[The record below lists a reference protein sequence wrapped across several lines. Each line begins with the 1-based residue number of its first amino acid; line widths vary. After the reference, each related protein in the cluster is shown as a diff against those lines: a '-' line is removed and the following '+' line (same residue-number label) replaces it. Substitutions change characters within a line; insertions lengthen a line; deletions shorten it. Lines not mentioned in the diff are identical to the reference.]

1 MLAGRQPAITDRERR
16 TDGTGGL
23 TNTATVAVSGESNT
37 ANNAASDLVQIGTA
51 FPLKLSTNHRYLVD
65 QNNRPVPILG
75 RTAWF
80 VISVSAADYHIF
92 VDDTAARGYNAIEM
106 HVLDHDPRGNHP
118 PLNGNLDAPFL
129 KRLDGTNWNG
139 VLGDTGIGA
148 ADFTTP
154 NEAYWS
160 FVDGFLNYCQSQGVS
175 VFMFPA
181 YVGFQGGEQ
190 GWMKEM
196 VANGPAKMQ
205 AYGAWLATRYK
216 NQKNLVWMMGGDMG
230 TAPFTF
236 DATQGVENAAARP
249 QRA

>member
-1 MLAGRQPAITDRERR
+1 VLAGNDSYPAITL
-16 TDGTGGL
+16 TVNVAPTAPAM

-106 HVLDHDPRGNHP
+106 HVLDHDSRGNHP

-129 KRLDGTNWNG
+129 KRPMAQLERRAGRYWHRRRRLHHAQRS
-139 VLGDTGIGA
+139 VLELRRRVPELPSIAGGSRSSCSRPTQVFKA
-148 ADFTTP
+148 
-154 NEAYWS
+154 
-160 FVDGFLNYCQSQGVS
+160 VS
-175 VFMFPA
+175 
-181 YVGFQGGEQ
+181 
-190 GWMKEM
+190 
-196 VANGPAKMQ
+196 
-205 AYGAWLATRYK
+205 
-216 NQKNLVWMMGGDMG
+216 
-230 TAPFTF
+230 
-236 DATQGVENAAARP
+236 
-249 QRA
+249 RAG